1 MKFYITDKNVYEEL
15 ELIDPKFGID
25 WIADFI
31 GNSGAIA
38 DNKCHKNATS
48 YIVWDDEKDA
58 YLIDSDNFEW
68 WKNMVDEMQEFEL
81 ISYKIEKVYGYDAV
95 CDAIRDSMACDL
107 EYQARNGIE
116 ALKAEFPDYF

>member
-15 ELIDPKFGID
+15 ELIDPKYGID
-25 WIADFI
+25 WISDFI

-38 DNKCHKNATS
+38 DNKCCKNATS

-58 YLIDSDNFEW
+58 YLIDSENFEW
-68 WKNMVDEMQEFEL
+68 WKNVVAEMQQFEL

-95 CDAIRDSMACDL
+95 CDAIGDSMACDL
-107 EYQARNGIE
+107 EFQAKNGME